1 MSQFSGF
8 VSIPEASQTL
18 KRKKVKP
25 ITIVGLNTRHGFSEE
40 KNNKIIDLNNRVQ
53 AIRAYLKQR
62 GLKFNM
68 QKMCMEAIMQKLEAI
83 EKSL

>member
-1 MSQFSGF
+1 MFKPINTPINMSQFSGF

-18 KRKKVKP
+18 KKKKVKP
-25 ITIVGLNTRHGFSEE
+25 ITIVGLNTRLGFSEE

-62 GLKFNM
+62 G
-68 QKMCMEAIMQKLEAI
+68 QIGRAHV
-83 EKSL
+83 